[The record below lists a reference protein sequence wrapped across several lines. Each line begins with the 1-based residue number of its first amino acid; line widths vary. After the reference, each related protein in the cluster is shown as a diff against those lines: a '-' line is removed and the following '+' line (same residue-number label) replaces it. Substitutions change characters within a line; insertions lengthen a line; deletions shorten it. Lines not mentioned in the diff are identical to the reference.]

1 MAQEIWLLRH
11 GDAAD
16 AADGDDAAR
25 PLNQRGERQ
34 ARAAGKALQAIGAEF
49 AAILT
54 SPRVR
59 ARDTARLAA
68 EELGAADSVEEIE
81 ALSGG
86 FDRDDALQVM
96 AERGADDKVLLVG
109 HEPDFSQLVHDLA
122 GARASVKK
130 GGVVALRLGRGSGE
144 LLALMRPA
152 ELKKL
157 G

>member
-16 AADGDDAAR
+16 ADAGADDADR
-25 PLNQRGERQ
+25 PLTPRGQRQ
-34 ARAAGKALQAIGAEF
+34 ARAAGKALKAMGLEF
-49 AAILT
+49 AAVLT

-59 ARDTARLAA
+59 ARDTATLAA
-68 EELGAADSVEEIE
+68 EQLGATVEEVE
-81 ALSGG
+81 ALAGG

-109 HEPDFSQLVHDLA
+109 HEPDFSQLAHDLA
-122 GARASVKK
+122 GARAQVKK
-130 GGVVALRLGRGSGE
+130 GGLVGLRLGRGSGE

>member
-16 AADGDDAAR
+16 AAEGDDAAR
-25 PLNQRGERQ
+25 PLTARGERQ
-34 ARAAGKALQAIGAEF
+34 ARAAGKALKAMGVEF
-49 AAILT
+49 AAVLT

-68 EELGAADSVEEIE
+68 DAFGADVEELE

-86 FDRDDALQVM
+86 FDRDDAIQVM
-96 AERGADDKVLLVG
+96 SERAPDDKVLLVG
-109 HEPDFSQLVHDLA
+109 HEPDFSQLVHDLS

-130 GGVVALRLGRGSGE
+130 GGLVALKLGRGSGE
-144 LLALMRPA
+144 LLSLLRPA
-152 ELKKL
+152 ELKRM